1 MANIKVIFM
10 IFDGLG
16 DRPLMEFND
25 LTPLEY
31 ANTPNLD
38 AIASDGINGAMITLG
53 RGKVPGSD
61 VAHLAVFGYDVN
73 TYYSGRGPI
82 EIAGLGIK
90 LKHGDVALRSNLG
103 TLDVALN
110 KIVDRR
116 AGRLRDVSG
125 FIKDLD
131 GIEIDGVTFI
141 VKPGTGHRAGV
152 IMRGE
157 GLSANITDADPHI
170 EGREPSYPK
179 AKDDTPEAKKTA
191 AVLSKFIDISHNIL
205 SASEL
210 NKERANDGLPLANYL
225 LVRGAGLYSEVPSFF
240 SRYGMSSCVVAGAG
254 LYRGVGS
261 YLGMDVIQ
269 VDGVNGLPDT
279 NIEAKIIAAKD
290 SLKKYDFVFV
300 HIKAADSLGEDGDYI
315 GKSAFIEK
323 IDVAVKDLVDMKDVV
338 LLITGDHSTPCAMKR
353 HSADPVPVVIRGPG
367 VRKDNVV
374 SFGERA
380 CVSGGLGHILGAD
393 LMPEISNLVG
403 LSKLIGA

>member
-1 MANIKVIFM
+1 
-10 IFDGLG
+10 
-16 DRPLMEFND
+16 
-25 LTPLEY
+25 
-31 ANTPNLD
+31 
-38 AIASDGINGAMITLG
+38 
-53 RGKVPGSD
+53 
-61 VAHLAVFGYDVN
+61 
-73 TYYSGRGPI
+73 
-82 EIAGLGIK
+82 
-90 LKHGDVALRSNLG
+90 
-103 TLDVALN
+103 
-110 KIVDRR
+110 
-116 AGRLRDVSG
+116 
-125 FIKDLD
+125 
-131 GIEIDGVTFI
+131 
-141 VKPGTGHRAGV
+141 
-152 IMRGE
+152 
-157 GLSANITDADPHI
+157 
-170 EGREPSYPK
+170 
-179 AKDDTPEAKKTA
+179 
-191 AVLSKFIDISHNIL
+191 
-205 SASEL
+205 
-210 NKERANDGLPLANYL
+210 
-225 LVRGAGLYSEVPSFF
+225 
-240 SRYGMSSCVVAGAG
+240 
-254 LYRGVGS
+254 
-261 YLGMDVIQ
+261 MDVIQ